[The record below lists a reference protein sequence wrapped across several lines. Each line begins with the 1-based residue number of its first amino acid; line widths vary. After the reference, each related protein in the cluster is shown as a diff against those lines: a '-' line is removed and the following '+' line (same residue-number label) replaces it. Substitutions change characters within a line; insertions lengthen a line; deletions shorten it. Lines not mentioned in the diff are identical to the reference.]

1 MRVLIAIDGAKS
13 REIPALAA
21 KRPWPKSSSFCLL
34 HIFVPVPFTAAPSIQ
49 KKRLESVEGNVEAA
63 AKPLRK
69 AGWDTTVEIHSGSPR
84 RDVGKF
90 AGYWGADLAM
100 VGCNEM
106 SDLTRMFLGSTAQ
119 SVLRHAPCSV
129 EIVRGPVSEAERYR
143 TTGMR
148 ILVATDGS
156 DGSLAAVRSIA
167 DRPWP
172 PDSTVKVVSVPEFIL
187 MKDPNYLESHEVK
200 DLGAAAIEEA
210 RRSISVGLEVLAGS
224 SLKVTSEVP
233 EFEERPHRVIL
244 HEANA
249 WKADMIVVGSYGRSG
264 FDRFV
269 MGSVSETVALH
280 AACSVEV
287 VRSISTPR

>member
-1 MRVLIAIDGAKS
+1 MRVLIAVDGAKS
-13 REIPALAA
+13 RDIPAMAS
-21 KRPWPKSSSFCLL
+21 KRPWPKNSSFCLL

-49 KKRLESVEGNVEAA
+49 KRKLENVAGNVEAA
-63 AKPLRK
+63 VKPLREV
-69 AGWDTTVEIHSGSPR
+69 GWDTMVEIHSGSPR
-84 RDVGKF
+84 RDVSRF
-90 AGYWGADLAM
+90 AANWGADLVM

-106 SDLTRMFLGSTAQ
+106 SDLTRMFLGSTSQ
-119 SVLRHAPCSV
+119 SLLRHAPCSV
-129 EIVRGPVSEAERYR
+129 EIVRGHVPEAERYR
-143 TTGMR
+143 TAGMR

-172 PDSTVKVVSVPEFIL
+172 PESTVKVVSVPEFIL
-187 MKDPNYLESHEVK
+187 MKDPSYLESHEVK

-210 RRSISVGLEVLAGS
+210 RRSISVGLEALAGS

-233 EFEERPHRVIL
+233 ELEERPHKVIL
-244 HEANA
+244 HEADA

-269 MGSVSETVALH
+269 MGSVSEAVALH
-280 AACSVEV
+280 ASCSVEV
-287 VRSISTPR
+287 VRSISTPH